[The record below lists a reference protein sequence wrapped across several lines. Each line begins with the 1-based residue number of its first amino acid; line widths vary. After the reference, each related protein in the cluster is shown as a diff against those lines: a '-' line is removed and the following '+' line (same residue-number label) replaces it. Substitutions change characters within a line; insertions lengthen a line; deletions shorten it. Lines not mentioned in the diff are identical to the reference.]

1 MSETDPLT
9 EARKLIDI
17 IDDKMLDLLVQR
29 SRLSVVAARAKAAAS
44 ADTAIDLDKDKPAI
58 DQVREDE
65 ILTRICERASEASLD
80 LCTTEDIFRAVL
92 AFSRAHQK

>member
-1 MSETDPLT
+1 MSESDPLT

-29 SRLSVVAARAKAAAS
+29 ARLSVVAARAKSAS
-44 ADTAIDLDKDKPAI
+44 ADDEPAI
-58 DQVREDE
+58 DQARENE
-65 ILTRICERASEASLD
+65 ILTRICERASEAGLD

-92 AFSRAHQK
+92 AFSRAAQK